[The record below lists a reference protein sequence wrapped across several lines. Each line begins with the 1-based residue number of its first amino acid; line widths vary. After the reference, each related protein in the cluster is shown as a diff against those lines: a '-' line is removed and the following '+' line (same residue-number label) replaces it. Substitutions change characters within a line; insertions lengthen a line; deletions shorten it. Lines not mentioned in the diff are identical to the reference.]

1 MAGFWPSRAPMHA
14 PSEEPMSP
22 NAEPDSNKLLDDL
35 LHAVSTE
42 AYLDE
47 LPPIDASLS
56 SYLMTLLNDRG
67 LKRSEVFNRAGIGST
82 FGYYI
87 FKGERGC
94 GRDTAIKL
102 AFGMGLDLLETQRLL
117 TRAGQSRL
125 WPKSPRDA
133 VIIRALYDGATRE
146 QCDDELYEL
155 GFSPLM
161 DD

>member
-1 MAGFWPSRAPMHA
+1 
-14 PSEEPMSP
+14 MSLS
-22 NAEPDSNKLLDDL
+22 AEPDSDKLLDDL

-42 AYLDE
+42 AYLDR
-47 LPPIDASLS
+47 LPEVDADLA
-56 SYLMTLLNDRG
+56 SYLTRLLEEKG
-67 LKRSEVFNRAGIGST
+67 LKRSEVFHRAGIGAT

-94 GRDTAIKL
+94 GRDTALKL

-117 TRAGQSRL
+117 TRAGHARL

-133 VIIRALYDGATRE
+133 VIIRALHAGRSRE
-146 QCDDELYEL
+146 ECDDELFEL
-155 GFSPLM
+155 GFPPLM

>member
-1 MAGFWPSRAPMHA
+1 MTLP
-14 PSEEPMSP
+14 
-22 NAEPDSNKLLDDL
+22 AEPDSDKLLDDL
-35 LHAVSTE
+35 LHAISTE
-42 AYLDE
+42 AYLDSM
-47 LPPIDASLS
+47 PAVDASLS
-56 SYLMTLLNDRG
+56 GYLSELLASKG
-67 LKRSEVFNRAGIGST
+67 LKRSDVFRRAGIGST

-117 TRAGQSRL
+117 TRAGQARL

-133 VIIRALYDGATRE
+133 VIIRAIHAGATRE
-146 QCDDELYEL
+146 KCDDELYQL